1 MYGTKQFGS
10 EQEKEGISMRASPP
24 LTTTLVGPHI
34 KYLNHA
40 FARRFSEIARNNGL
54 DEFSIVHGHIL
65 GFLLRNSHRD
75 VYQRDLEETFNIT
88 RSSVTGVVKQ
98 LEKTGCITRQSVAGD
113 ARLKKL
119 CLTPQGMEICRRT
132 RQALDQVEDL
142 AIRGLTPEQC
152 SQFLDLCR
160 IIEGNLS
167 EKKECAH
174 AKNHSVPGEG
184 V

>member
-1 MYGTKQFGS
+1 
-10 EQEKEGISMRASPP
+10 MRVPQTP
-24 LTTTLVGPHI
+24 TTLVGPHI

-40 FARRFSEIARNNGL
+40 FARKFSEIARNEGM

-65 GFLLRNSHRD
+65 GFLLHNGHRD
-75 VYQRDLEETFNIT
+75 IYQRDLEETFNIT
-88 RSSVTGVVKQ
+88 RSSVTGVVKL
-98 LEKTGCITRQSVAGD
+98 LEKKGCITRQSVAGD

-132 RQALDQVEDL
+132 KLALDQVEDL
-142 AIRGLTPEQC
+142 AVRGLTPEQC
-152 SQFLDLCR
+152 QQFLALCR

-167 EKKECAH
+167 DKKECAH

-184 V
+184 I